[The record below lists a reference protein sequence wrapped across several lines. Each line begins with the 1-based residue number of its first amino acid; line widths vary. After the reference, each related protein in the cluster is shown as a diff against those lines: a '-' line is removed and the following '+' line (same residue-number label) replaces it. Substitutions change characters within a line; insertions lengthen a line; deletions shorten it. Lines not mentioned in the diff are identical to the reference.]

1 MLVFINHT
9 VDLLQNNNPGNKSIY
24 TKNSQRNWLE
34 NQKGG
39 GSSNKGNLHDF
50 DHVLLTRLYEFF
62 TIDLKMLGALLACR
76 CSIWPHKHIVY

>member
-39 GSSNKGNLHDF
+39 GGGVVTKETYMI
-50 DHVLLTRLYEFF
+50 LTMF
-62 TIDLKMLGALLACR
+62 C
-76 CSIWPHKHIVY
+76 